1 VTGPTVTRATAP
13 VPPAPW
19 NPVVDRRRFLLASL
33 SGAAALALGSCSSP
47 SGQRSGLR
55 LRLPQGATGF
65 PSPFAANA
73 DIGYNQM
80 SLIYDTLLWKD
91 GSGQLLPWLAQEY
104 SSSPDHL
111 TYTFRLRDNL
121 MWSDGRPLT
130 SDDVVFT
137 FDYYAEQETLSPP
150 VIIQPPKGIA
160 KVVAMGPSTV
170 EITLESPAVTF
181 AEQVAG
187 AVPIIPRHVWSKIKD
202 PGAAQSTKVLVG
214 SGAYRLTSYSGD
226 GAPLLYQARAGYFLG
241 APYVQRIEE
250 RAIEDQFTGLLSGE
264 TDVARG
270 EGLRDDTLAPFR
282 SDPRFGMVTQEGST
296 TQPLYWNLRKE
307 GALSDVRFR
316 QACALAIDRR
326 DLVTRLAAGRGLP
339 GNPGFL
345 SPKNRFYAPAAQYE
359 FDLAGANALLD
370 AAGYPMGSGGIRQA
384 PGGGGGRLS
393 FELLIDNAQAPLS
406 EILVASLRRVGIEL
420 RPKPVQIGPQ
430 LFGNKLVGNYDM
442 AVLFFPGPGP
452 GGPNADPDI
461 LRQLFASTVPATLE
475 AASAYA
481 NASFDDLAARQ
492 LVTFDEAERKAL
504 VARMQAIIAD
514 ELPVLPLYYPEVAVL
529 YRKSVL
535 DQWYFTPGQFPAESD
550 NKQLF
555 ITGAPTGTNIRSATR
570 S

>member
-1 VTGPTVTRATAP
+1 
-13 VPPAPW
+13 
-19 NPVVDRRRFLLASL
+19 
-33 SGAAALALGSCSSP
+33 
-47 SGQRSGLR
+47 
-55 LRLPQGATGF
+55 
-65 PSPFAANA
+65 
-73 DIGYNQM
+73 M
-80 SLIYDTLLWKD
+80 
-91 GSGQLLPWLAQEY
+91 
-104 SSSPDHL
+104 
-111 TYTFRLRDNL
+111 
-121 MWSDGRPLT
+121 
-130 SDDVVFT
+130 
-137 FDYYAEQETLSPP
+137 
-150 VIIQPPKGIA
+150 
-160 KVVAMGPSTV
+160 
-170 EITLESPAVTF
+170 
-181 AEQVAG
+181 
-187 AVPIIPRHVWSKIKD
+187 
-202 PGAAQSTKVLVG
+202 
-214 SGAYRLTSYSGD
+214 
-226 GAPLLYQARAGYFLG
+226 
-241 APYVQRIEE
+241 
-250 RAIEDQFTGLLSGE
+250 
-264 TDVARG
+264 ARG
-270 EGLRDDTLAPFR
+270 QGLRDDTLAPFR
-282 SDPRFGMVTQEGST
+282 TDQRFGIVTQEGST

-316 QACALAIDRR
+316 RACALAIDRR

-345 SPKNRFYAPAAQYE
+345 SPGNPFYAPVPQYDFDPAA
-359 FDLAGANALLD
+359 AGTLLD

-384 PGGGGGRLS
+384 PGGGRLS

-406 EILVASLRRVGIEL
+406 EILVASLRRVGVEL
-420 RPKPVQIGPQ
+420 RPKPVQLGPQ

-461 LRQLFASTVPATLE
+461 LRQLFASTVPASLE

-555 ITGAPTGTNIRSATR
+555 ITGTPTGTSIRSATR